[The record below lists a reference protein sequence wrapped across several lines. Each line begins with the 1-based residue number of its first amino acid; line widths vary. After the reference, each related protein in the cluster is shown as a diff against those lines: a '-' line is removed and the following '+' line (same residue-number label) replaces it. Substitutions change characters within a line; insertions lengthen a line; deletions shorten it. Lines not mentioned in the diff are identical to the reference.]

1 MDFSNK
7 PTQMPFSGY
16 VACCSCGEWMS
27 SIIRDSPSMTN
38 LDWLRHC
45 RQAHSEWIIETV
57 RESLVACPEALAD
70 LESGDLI
77 LLLGRDHRNATVLAF
92 YYGSPFHLS
101 LHPEM
106 DVENVSEL
114 YSTFK
119 KLFWE
124 RTHHE

>member
-1 MDFSNK
+1 MNFSNK
-7 PTQMPFSGY
+7 PTPMPSGGY

-27 SIIRDSPSMTN
+27 SIIRGSTITTN

-45 RQAHSEWIIETV
+45 RVAHSEWIIETV

-70 LESGDLI
+70 LESGHLVLI
-77 LLLGRDHRNATVLAF
+77 LGRDRYDLTVKVF
-92 YYGSPFHLS
+92 YYGSPFHLY

-114 YSTFK
+114 YSTYK